1 MPIMGSA
8 ATKSWN
14 IRSDKEA
21 AMSFVTH
28 EQQNLVYL
36 TSPLLEGVRH
46 GFSTR
51 RGGVSPAP
59 WDTLNLGPGRGD
71 APENVRENY
80 RRFCGCV
87 GMASERTVLS
97 LQVHRDDVRLCTAAD
112 AGKGLIRERD
122 YEADALITAE
132 RDLPLVVFSADCGI
146 LLLHDPEAGCVGA
159 VHAGWRG
166 CAAGIVEK
174 AVREMVRLLGARP
187 ERILAAVGPCIGQCC
202 FETDSDVPEAM
213 AASALG
219 TESEAYWERRGA
231 KYHVDLAGLNRQWLL
246 HAGVLPE
253 HIDVCGLCTACRP
266 DLFWSHRKMGNARGA
281 QVAMICL

>member
-1 MPIMGSA
+1 M
-8 ATKSWN
+8 T
-14 IRSDKEA
+14 
-21 AMSFVTH
+21 FVNH
-28 EQQNLVYL
+28 EQNDLVWL
-36 TSPLLEGVRH
+36 TSPLLEGARH

-80 RRFCGCV
+80 RRFFGCTGAV
-87 GMASERTVLS
+87 PERAVLS

-112 AGKGLIRERD
+112 AGKGLVRERD

-174 AVREMVRLLGARP
+174 TVREMVRLLGARP
-187 ERILAAVGPCIGQCC
+187 ERILAAVGPCIGKCC

-213 AASALG
+213 QASALG
-219 TESEAYWERRGA
+219 AEAEPYWERRGA

-246 HAGVLPE
+246 HAGVAPE

>member
-1 MPIMGSA
+1 M
-8 ATKSWN
+8 T
-14 IRSDKEA
+14 
-21 AMSFVTH
+21 FVNH
-28 EQQNLVYL
+28 EQNGLVYL
-36 TSPLLEGVRH
+36 TSPLLDGVRH

-80 RRFCGCV
+80 RRFFGCTGAV
-87 GMASERTVLS
+87 PERAVLS

-112 AGKGLIRERD
+112 AGKGLVRERD

-174 AVREMVRLLGARP
+174 TVREMVRLLGARP
-187 ERILAAVGPCIGQCC
+187 ERIRAAVGPCIGKCC

-213 AASALG
+213 QASALG
-219 TESEAYWERRGA
+219 AEAEPYWERRGA

-246 HAGVLPE
+246 HAGVAPE

-266 DLFWSHRKMGNARGA
+266 DLFWSHRKMGEARGVQA
-281 QVAMICL
+281 AVISL

>member
-1 MPIMGSA
+1 M
-8 ATKSWN
+8 T
-14 IRSDKEA
+14 
-21 AMSFVTH
+21 FVNH
-28 EQQNLVYL
+28 EQNDLVWL

-59 WDTLNLGPGRGD
+59 WDTLTLGPGRGD
-71 APENVRENY
+71 ARETVREIY
-80 RRFCGCV
+80 RRFFGCTGAV
-87 GMASERTVLS
+87 PERAVLS

-112 AGKGLIRERD
+112 AGKGLVRERD

-174 AVREMVRLLGARP
+174 TVREMVRLLGARP
-187 ERILAAVGPCIGQCC
+187 ERIRAAVGPCIGKCC

-213 AASALG
+213 QASALG
-219 TESEAYWERRGA
+219 AEAEPYWERRGA

-246 HAGVLPE
+246 HAGVAPE

>member
-1 MPIMGSA
+1 
-8 ATKSWN
+8 
-14 IRSDKEA
+14 
-21 AMSFVTH
+21 MSFVTH
-28 EQQNLVYL
+28 VQNDLVWL
-36 TSPLLEGVRH
+36 TSPLLDGVRH

-80 RRFCGCV
+80 RRFFGCTGAV
-87 GMASERTVLS
+87 PERAVLS

-112 AGKGLIRERD
+112 AGKGLVRERD

-174 AVREMVRLLGARP
+174 TVREMVRLLGARP
-187 ERILAAVGPCIGQCC
+187 ERILAALGPCIGKCC

-213 AASALG
+213 RTSALG
-219 TESEAYWERRGA
+219 AEAEPYLERRGE
-231 KYHVDLAGLNRQWLL
+231 KWHVDLAGLNRQWLL
-246 HAGVLPE
+246 RAGVAPD

-266 DLFWSHRKMGNARGA
+266 DLFWSHRKMGEARGVQA
-281 QVAMICL
+281 AVISL